1 MGSAKGTAQWTEV
14 IEKIMHA
21 NGGVASLGLLYQQ
34 ASQYRSLPSGD
45 WQKTLR
51 GVLYREV
58 RRGRYVKVGLGVY
71 ALPSAQ
77 PQTSAYAQA
86 VQGISPNAYLQ
97 QVNDVHSAV
106 EGMLLEIGNY
116 LEYQTYT
123 SDRNRA
129 FDGKRLGDLCRLQQ
143 VPPFTYPDLVE
154 TVARCDVIWFTVG
167 QRPFPKFVYE
177 VENTTNFV
185 ASMHKMYQIKEIDAR
200 FVLVAPEKR
209 RKIFEQMLKNAPF
222 DSVASRYTF
231 RSFEQVA
238 EFYFNCAQHY
248 ELREA
253 FLNQ

>member
-1 MGSAKGTAQWTEV
+1 MKWTEV
-14 IEKIMHA
+14 IEAIMAA

-77 PQTSAYAQA
+77 SSRPARMLKQCRG
-86 VQGISPNAYLQ
+86 VSPSDYLQ
-97 QVNDVHSAV
+97 QVDDVHSAV
-106 EGMLLEIGNY
+106 EGMLIEIGNY

-143 VPPFTYPDLVE
+143 VPPFTYSGAGGHRRALRCYLVQSWAK
-154 TVARCDVIWFTVG
+154 TLPQVRLRGGKHHKLRQLDAQDVPA
-167 QRPFPKFVYE
+167 QRYRGAFC
-177 VENTTNFV
+177 
-185 ASMHKMYQIKEIDAR
+185 AGRA
-200 FVLVAPEKR
+200 LKR
-209 RKIFEQMLKNAPF
+209 GA
-222 DSVASRYTF
+222 A
-231 RSFEQVA
+231 SFEQRLKDA
-238 EFYFNCAQHY
+238 PF
-248 ELREA
+248 
-253 FLNQ
+253 

>member
-51 GVLYREV
+51 SVLYREV

-77 PQTSAYAQA
+77 PQTSAYVQA

-143 VPPFTYPDLVE
+143 VPPFTYSELMEVA
-154 TVARCDVIWFTVG
+154 ARCDVIWFSNAS
-167 QRPFPKFVYE
+167 RPFPKYIYE

-185 ASMHKMYQIKEIDAR
+185 NSMHKIYQLRDIDAR

-209 RKIFEQMLKNAPF
+209 RKAFEQALKNAPF
-222 DSVASRYTF
+222 ESVASRYTF

-238 EFYFNCAQHY
+238 EFYFN
-248 ELREA
+248 
-253 FLNQ
+253 

>member
-1 MGSAKGTAQWTEV
+1 MKWTEV
-14 IEKIMHA
+14 IEAIMEA
-21 NGGVASLGLLYQQ
+21 NRGVASLELLYQQ
-34 ASQYRSLPSGD
+34 ASRYRSPLPAGD

-71 ALPSAQ
+71 ALPSPSLQ
-77 PQTSAYAQA
+77 DSAYAQA
-86 VQGISPNAYLQ
+86 VRGVSSSDYLQ
-97 QVNDVHSAV
+97 QVDDVHSAV
-106 EGMLLEIGNY
+106 EGMLIEIGNY

-123 SDRNRA
+123 SDRNRV

-143 VPPFTYPDLVE
+143 VPPFTYQELVD
-154 TVARCDVIWFTVG
+154 TVSRCDVIWFSHG

-185 ASMHKMYQIKEIDAR
+185 NSMHKMYQLKDIEAR
-200 FVLVAPEKR
+200 FVLVAPEAR
-209 RKIFEQMLKNAPF
+209 RSEFQQRLKDEPF
-222 DSVASRYTF
+222 SGVSSRYAF

-248 ELREA
+248 ELRDA
-253 FLNQ
+253 FLNG

>member
-34 ASQYRSLPSGD
+34 ASRYRSLPSGD

-77 PQTSAYAQA
+77 PPTSAYAQA
-86 VQGISPNAYLQ
+86 VQGVSPNAYLQ

-129 FDGKRLGDLCRLQQ
+129 FDGKRLGDLCRL
-143 VPPFTYPDLVE
+143 
-154 TVARCDVIWFTVG
+154 
-167 QRPFPKFVYE
+167 
-177 VENTTNFV
+177 
-185 ASMHKMYQIKEIDAR
+185 
-200 FVLVAPEKR
+200 
-209 RKIFEQMLKNAPF
+209 
-222 DSVASRYTF
+222 
-231 RSFEQVA
+231 
-238 EFYFNCAQHY
+238 
-248 ELREA
+248 
-253 FLNQ
+253 